1 MLNNETKQPCRGC
14 LTKIKRQ
21 TMKQNVIANLLAF
34 LVSLSAG
41 LIIWG
46 LTDLFTLCIEPSYV
60 CAYYNTRGIVTT
72 GIGAV
77 LTVITF
83 LLSLLDSDEF
93 AVPDKDQSANGGNT
107 SN

>member
-1 MLNNETKQPCRGC
+1 MLNNEVNQPCKGC
-14 LTKIKRQ
+14 IKKINRKAI
-21 TMKQNVIANLLAF
+21 KQNVIDNFLAF

-60 CAYYNTRGIVTT
+60 CAYYSTRGIVTT

-83 LLSLLDSDEF
+83 IVSPFISDEF

>member
-1 MLNNETKQPCRGC
+1 MLNNETKQPCEGC
-14 LTKIKRQ
+14 IKKTKRN
-21 TMKQNVIANLLAF
+21 TMKQNTIANLLSF

-46 LTDLFTLCIEPSYV
+46 LTDLFTLCLEPSYI
-60 CAYYNTRGIVTT
+60 CAYYSTRGIVTT

-83 LLSLLDSDEF
+83 LVSLFNSDEF
-93 AVPDKDQSANGGNT
+93 VVPDEGQSDNGGNA